1 MDERLERGAARAE
14 HLSPGFEQ
22 NLREKIGAV
31 APDFV
36 RYTLEYPFGDVYSR
50 PRLDIRA
57 RQIATVSALVTLG
70 TIDQLRIHLRICLEI
85 GISHEEIAE
94 VLIQLSVY
102 AGWPRALSAM
112 TVAGEVFAEGESKS

>member
-1 MDERLERGAARAE
+1 MTNTARVRTEPAGE
-14 HLSPGFEQ
+14 DRCGRAG
-22 NLREKIGAV
+22 LRQ
-31 APDFV
+31 
-36 RYTLEYPFGDVYSR
+36 YTLEYPFGDVYSR